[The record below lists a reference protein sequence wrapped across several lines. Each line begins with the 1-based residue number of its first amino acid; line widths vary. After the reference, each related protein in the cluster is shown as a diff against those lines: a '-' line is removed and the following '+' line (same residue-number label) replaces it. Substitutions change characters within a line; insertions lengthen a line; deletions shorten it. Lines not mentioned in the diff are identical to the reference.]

1 MSADELTLEWVAKAE
16 EDAAVA
22 EREAR
27 VRKAPSP
34 GAVCYH
40 AQQAIE
46 KYVKAVLQQQGHT
59 IPRTHDLPT
68 LHALC
73 EPSDRGL
80 LIDRDGLVGLTR
92 YGTRFRYPGEFADR
106 DDAKQ
111 ALALMRRY
119 REAFRSILG
128 LHT

>member
-1 MSADELTLEWVAKAE
+1 MGPKAE

-46 KYVKAVLQQQGHT
+46 KYVKAVLQQQGRT
-59 IPRTHDLPT
+59 IP
-68 LHALC
+68 
-73 EPSDRGL
+73 
-80 LIDRDGLVGLTR
+80 
-92 YGTRFRYPGEFADR
+92 
-106 DDAKQ
+106 
-111 ALALMRRY
+111 
-119 REAFRSILG
+119 
-128 LHT
+128 